1 MENQN
6 EQTNAETKSPAKAPV
21 VGGKREPSFAQAIFG
36 AAKEPA
42 QEKGSKEPEDG
53 AGAQPES
60 AEIDLLAGTDNSTTL
75 AGGAGAG
82 EEEPETVDVWQFN
95 GVDYTAD
102 QVEEALRERESYQR
116 LNQSVQ
122 PLAEA
127 IQRAEDDTARF
138 KEMALT
144 ETDKMIAQLKKE
156 IQSGRLDPRQKAAA
170 YDQIEEAIKRQ
181 KDLNQ
186 AAELNAQARAAAMEK
201 VREQR
206 ARQTV
211 NAMAKQGW
219 SREEILSVGASIQ
232 KVVGE
237 GVGDVI
243 SPALMQVFKDS
254 AELHRLRN
262 EHGKRLATKNANAL
276 KMTRQAPQTKET
288 KQTSKKEKTFGAM
301 IFGG

>member
-6 EQTNAETKSPAKAPV
+6 EQTNTETKTPAM
-21 VGGKREPSFAQAIFG
+21 GGKREPSFAQALFG

-42 QEKGSKEPEDG
+42 QEKGNKSPEKG

-60 AEIDLLAGTDNSTTL
+60 AEIDLLAGTDNGTTL

-82 EEEPETVDVWQFN
+82 EGEPETVDVWQFN

-116 LNQSVQ
+116 HNQSVQ

-144 ETDKMIAQLKKE
+144 ETEKRIAQLQKAIK
-156 IQSGRLDPRQKAAA
+156 SGQLDPRQKAAA
-170 YDQIEEAIKRQ
+170 YDQIEEALERQ
-181 KDLNQ
+181 KVLNK
-186 AAELNAQARAAAMEK
+186 AAEENAQARAAAMAK

-219 SREEILSVGASIQ
+219 SREDILSIGANIQ

-243 SPALMQVFKDS
+243 SPALMQVFKDA

-262 EHGKRLATKNANAL
+262 EHGKRLAAKNVNAL

-288 KQTSKKEKTFGAM
+288 KAPAKKEKTFGSM
-301 IFGG
+301 IFGGE

>member
-6 EQTNAETKSPAKAPV
+6 EQTSIDTKTPAKAPA
-21 VGGKREPSFAQAIFG
+21 VGGKREPSFAQALFG

-42 QEKGSKEPEDG
+42 PEKGNKGTEEG

-60 AEIDLLAGTDNSTTL
+60 AEIDLLAGADDSTTL

-82 EEEPETVDVWQFN
+82 EGEPETVDVWQFN

-116 LNQSVQ
+116 HNQSVQ

-181 KDLNQ
+181 KELNQ
-186 AAELNAQARAAAMEK
+186 AAELNAQARATAMAK

-243 SPALMQVFKDS
+243 SPALMQVFKDA

-262 EHGKRLATKNANAL
+262 EHGKRLAAKNANAL

-288 KQTSKKEKTFGAM
+288 KQPAKKEKTFGAM

>member
-6 EQTNAETKSPAKAPV
+6 EQTNTETKAPA
-21 VGGKREPSFAQAIFG
+21 VGGKREPSFAAALFG

-42 QEKGSKEPEDG
+42 AEKGNKSPEEG

-60 AEIDLLAGTDNSTTL
+60 AEIELLAGADDSTTL
-75 AGGAGAG
+75 AGGAGDG
-82 EEEPETVDVWQFN
+82 EGEPETVDVWQFN

-116 LNQSVQ
+116 HNQSVQ

-144 ETDKMIAQLKKE
+144 ETEKRIAQLQKAIK
-156 IQSGRLDPRQKAAA
+156 SGQLDPRQKAAA
-170 YDQIEEAIKRQ
+170 YDQIEEALERQ
-181 KDLNQ
+181 KVLNR
-186 AAELNAQARAAAMEK
+186 AAEENAQARAAAMAK

-219 SREEILSVGASIQ
+219 SREDILSIGAHIQ

-243 SPALMQVFKDS
+243 SPALMQVFKDA

-262 EHGKRLATKNANAL
+262 EHGKRLAAKNVNAL

-288 KQTSKKEKTFGAM
+288 KAPAKKEKTFGSM
-301 IFGG
+301 IFGGE